1 MKVVV
6 INGSPKAKDSTTI
19 QSVEYLKKHNIQD
32 EFEIVNVGNKV
43 KKYSSREAMDE
54 CIEKMVSSDIIVF
67 AYPVY
72 TFLAPYQLAKF
83 INNLKANPNSE
94 KIKGKYASQI
104 TTSKHFYDTTAHRYI
119 IENCDDLGLKSITGL
134 AADMEDLLS
143 TNGREQLRGYY
154 KSVEFAVKNDVY
166 LSVCKAKAGTK
177 TEKYIYAGETKP
189 AKKVQGYDTV
199 IITDCPKDNT
209 SLRPM
214 IDAFISTYKYNI
226 REINL
231 TEFKFSGGCLGCFD
245 CATDGKCIYKDGFE
259 TMLRN
264 EVQTA
269 DATIL
274 AATVVDHSMGTNFKC
289 YDDRQFCNG
298 HRVLTK
304 GKTVGYIL
312 DGNISSER
320 NLHDLIVSRSEVGHM
335 YLSGIATNESMDDAA
350 TTKSIQDL
358 AKSIAFSLEN
368 TLERP
373 QNFFGV
379 GGMKIFRDL
388 IFVMRGLMKED
399 HRFYKKH
406 SIYDF
411 PQKQRAMILKMKL
424 VGMLMSVPSIKKRA
438 RNMMNDVMLKPYKEA
453 IEKK

>member
-6 INGSPKAKDSTTI
+6 INGSPKAKNSITI
-19 QSVEYLKKHNIQD
+19 QSVEYLKKHNEQD
-32 EFEIVNVGNKV
+32 EFEIINVGNKV
-43 KKYSSREAMDE
+43 KKYSDSKAMDE
-54 CIEKMVSSDIIVF
+54 CIDKMVNCDLIMF

-83 INNLKANPNSE
+83 INNLKANPNA
-94 KIKGKYASQI
+94 KKLRGKYATQI

-119 IENCDDLGLKSITGL
+119 IENCDDLQLKSITGL
-134 AADMEDLLS
+134 AADMDDLVLES
-143 TNGREQLRGYY
+143 GREQRKKYY
-154 KSVEFAVKNDVY
+154 KSVKFALENDVY
-166 LSVCKAKAGTK
+166 LSVGNAKHELSK
-177 TEKYIYAGETKP
+177 QKYIYENNTEP
-189 AKKVQGYDTV
+189 LKKEKGYYTV
-199 IITDCPKDNT
+199 IVSDCSKENT
-209 SLRPM
+209 SLRSM
-214 IDAFISTYKYNI
+214 IDAFKSTYKYNVK
-226 REINL
+226 EINL
-231 TEFKFSGGCLGCFD
+231 NDFDFAGGCLGCFD

-259 TMLRN
+259 TLLRN

-274 AATVVDHSMGTNFKC
+274 AATIIDHSMGANFKC

-312 DGNISSER
+312 DGNISAER
-320 NLHDLIVSRSEVGHM
+320 NLHDVIISRSEVGHM
-335 YLSGIATNESMDDAA
+335 YLSGIATNESMDNPA

-373 QNFFGV
+373 QNFYGV
-379 GGMKIFRDL
+379 GGIKIFRDL
-388 IFVMRGLMKED
+388 IYVMRGLMKED

-411 PQKQRAMILKMKL
+411 PQKKKALIWKMKF

-438 RNMMNDVMLKPYKEA
+438 RSMMNEVMLKPYKEA
-453 IEKK
+453 MEKE

>member
-6 INGSPKAKDSTTI
+6 INGSPKAKNSITI
-19 QSVEYLKKHNIQD
+19 QSAQYLKKLNPQD
-32 EFEIVNVGNKV
+32 EFTIINVGNKV
-43 KKYSSREAMDE
+43 KKYSDSEAMDE
-54 CIEKMVSSDIIVF
+54 CIDKMVNSDLIMF

-83 INNLKANPNSE
+83 INNLKANPNAG
-94 KIKGKYASQI
+94 KLKGKYVTQM

-134 AADMEDLLS
+134 AADMDDLLS
-143 TNGREQLRGYY
+143 AKGREQLKSYY
-154 KSVEFAVKNDVY
+154 KSVKFAIKNDLY
-166 LSVCKAKAGTK
+166 LSVGKAAVGNKREKYVYKGKAK
-177 TEKYIYAGETKP
+177 P
-189 AKKVQGYDTV
+189 SQKVEGYDTV
-199 IITDCPKDNT
+199 IITDCAKDNT
-209 SLRPM
+209 TLRPM
-214 IDAFISTYKYNI
+214 IDEFISAYKYNI
-226 REINL
+226 KEINL
-231 TEFKFSGGCLGCFD
+231 TEFKFSGGCLGCFE

-274 AATVVDHSMGTNFKC
+274 AATVVDHSMGPNFKC

-304 GKTVGYIL
+304 GKTVGYII

-320 NLHDLIVSRSEVGHM
+320 NLHDVIISRSEVGHM

-379 GGMKIFRDL
+379 GGIKIFRDL

-411 PQKQRAMILKMKL
+411 PQKQRAMIWKMKF
-424 VGMLMSVPSIKKRA
+424 VGMLMSIPSVKKRA
-438 RNMMNDVMLKPYKEA
+438 RGMMNDVMLKPYKEA
-453 IEKK
+453 MEKE